1 MPNQNYANSY
11 YSNGPVQYG
20 AQTQMNPNFSIPM
33 GQTTGMAPSQQVA
46 PQQIQQP
53 MPRQIVMS
61 IASIRGGR
69 MVAEQFPVAAGT
81 ELWLIDKEA
90 SKIYIKSNPMNPAE
104 MQEADF
110 SFVEQPVNQNA
121 PVSRAEFDELK
132 GMMSQMLATMKDRK
146 KHGDWKRGNRDAE
159 SNGVSTDAE

>member
-1 MPNQNYANSY
+1 MPNPNYVNGY

-20 AQTQMNPNFSIPM
+20 AQTQINPNFSIPM
-33 GQTTGMAPSQQVA
+33 GQSTGMAQNQQPVQQV
-46 PQQIQQP
+46 
-53 MPRQIVMS
+53 PRQMTMS

-110 SFVEQPVNQNA
+110 SFIEQPVNQNV

-132 GMMSQMLATMKDRK
+132 GMMSQMLSTMKERQDRK

>member
-1 MPNQNYANSY
+1 MPNPNYVNGY

-20 AQTQMNPNFSIPM
+20 AQTQINPNFSIPM
-33 GQTTGMAPSQQVA
+33 GQSTALPQNQQPA
-46 PQQIQQP
+46 QQI
-53 MPRQIVMS
+53 PRQMTMS

-132 GMMSQMLATMKDRK
+132 GMMSQMLSTMKERQDRK